1 MSEDKQIGGLI
12 DRRIR
17 CMIEN
22 TVMLLITVPILFS
35 LLFVALPKS
44 LYKILAWAFFI
55 AGVALSVSLV
65 LDGTGVVQIGEPNF
79 AMFENIVL
87 ILEVLVILFILAV
100 SAKYKNWP
108 TLGLGIISAAL
119 FAYTFSSVSSAES
132 ASFNIDPFSQVMI
145 LIVDIV
151 GTAIILF
158 ATGYMDEYEEHRHL
172 NRQKTF
178 YFTMSFFLAAMN
190 GLVMADTLG
199 WLFLFWELTTL
210 CSFVLISYNMDEEGI
225 NNGFRALAL
234 NLLGGIAFSIGIILL
249 ATKYDISTL
258 SGIGTYAGTGAAAMT
273 AVALPVAL
281 LCIGGFAKS
290 AQMPFQSW
298 LLGAMV
304 APTPVSAL
312 LHSSTMV
319 NAGVFLV
326 VKLVPAFAG
335 TNLGTAI
342 AVYGSFTFVMCS
354 ALALS
359 QRNAKRVLAYST
371 IANLGLI
378 IASAGIGTP
387 LAVSA
392 AIMLILFHAISKALL
407 FLCTGEIEH
416 TIGSRDIEDMSGL
429 IKKAPLLTT
438 LAALGMVSMLLPP
451 FGVLLTKWVAMEAAS
466 SNPIVIVFLILGSA
480 LTTVYYAKWLGT
492 ILSSTMDKNA
502 VFHKKPETYFPLS
515 FLGLAIVVTS
525 ALVFSIYNYFIIPQ
539 VEILLKSVPNVV
551 GQAGQFTSEIGSFTY
566 AVIFGVLALAILI
579 YFATKNMFTPRT
591 ASYYMCGENNMEKD
605 RLMFRNG
612 LCSYDKS
619 SVSNIYLQNTFGE
632 SKLTTLG
639 YAVSILLIVIALA
652 GGVL

>member
-1 MSEDKQIGGLI
+1 ML
-12 DRRIR
+12 
-17 CMIEN
+17 N
-22 TVMLLITVPILFS
+22 TTIMLLIAAPILFS

-55 AGVALSVSLV
+55 VGTVLSIMLV
-65 LDGTGVVQIGEPNF
+65 LDGTGKVEVAGSNF
-79 AMFENIVL
+79 ATFESIVL
-87 ILEVLVILFILAV
+87 ILEALIILYVLYV
-100 SAKYKNWP
+100 SAKHKNWP
-108 TLGLGIISAAL
+108 TLGLIVISAAL
-119 FAYTFSSVSSAES
+119 AAYTFTSVPKVES
-132 ASFNIDPFSQVMI
+132 ASFNIDQFSQVMI
-145 LIVDIV
+145 LIVNII

-158 ATGYMDEYEEHRHL
+158 ATGYMDHYEEHRHL

-190 GLVMADTLG
+190 GLVMVDTLG
-199 WLFLFWELTTL
+199 WLFLFWEITTL
-210 CSFVLISYNMDEEGI
+210 CSFVLISYNQDEEGI

-234 NLLGGIAFSIGIILL
+234 NLVGGITFAGAIILL
-249 ATKYDISTL
+249 GTKFDIATL
-258 SGIGTYAGTGAAAMT
+258 SGIGTSVGNGTSAA
-273 AVALPVAL
+273 VIALPVAL
-281 LCIGGFAKS
+281 LCIAGFAKS

-319 NAGVFLV
+319 NAGVFII

-335 TNLGTAI
+335 TTLGTAI
-342 AVYGSFTFVMCS
+342 AIYGAFTFVMCS

-387 LAVSA
+387 LAVAA

-429 IKKAPLLTT
+429 IKKAPLLTVLIS
-438 LAALGMVSMLLPP
+438 LAMVSMLLPP
-451 FGVLLTKWVAMEAAS
+451 FGVLLTKWVSMEAAS
-466 SNPIVIVFLILGSA
+466 SNPIVIIFLILGSA

-492 ILSSTMDKNA
+492 VLSSSMDKNA
-502 VFHKKPETYFPLS
+502 VHHAKLETYFPLS
-515 FLGLAIVVTS
+515 FLGLCIVVTS
-525 ALVFSIYNYFIIPQ
+525 IFVFTIYDYFIKPQ
-539 VEILLKSVPNVV
+539 VEVLLNIAPAVS
-551 GQAGQFTSEIGSFTY
+551 GQAGQFTSEIGAFAY
-566 AVIFGVLALAILI
+566 AAIFIVLALAILI

-591 ASYYMCGENNMEKD
+591 ANYYMCGENNLEKD
-605 RLMFRNG
+605 GLMFRNG
-612 LCSYDKS
+612 LCSYEKS
-619 SVSNIYLQNTFGE
+619 SASNIYLQNTFGE
-632 SKLTTLG
+632 NKLTTLG
-639 YAVSILLIVIALA
+639 YVISILLIIIALA
-652 GGVL
+652 GGIL

>member
-1 MSEDKQIGGLI
+1 
-12 DRRIR
+12 
-17 CMIEN
+17 MIE
-22 TVMLLITVPILFS
+22 TTIMLLIAVPLLFS
-35 LLFVALPKS
+35 FLFLGLGKS
-44 LYKILAWAFFI
+44 MYKVLAWAFFI
-55 AGVALSVSLV
+55 FGVFASVQLV
-65 LDGTGVVQIGEPNF
+65 RDGVGVYEITGPDF
-79 AMFENIVL
+79 AMVENIVL
-87 ILEVLVILFILAV
+87 VLEVLVVLFVLGV

-108 TLGLGIISAAL
+108 TLVLGLISAGV
-119 FAYTFSSVSSAES
+119 FAYTFTNVPEVES
-132 ASFNIDPFSQVMI
+132 ASFNIDQFSQVMI
-145 LIVDIV
+145 LIVNIV

-172 NRQKTF
+172 NRQRTF
-178 YFTMSFFLAAMN
+178 YFTMSFFLASMN

-210 CSFVLISYNMDEEGI
+210 CSFVLISYNMDQEGI
-225 NNGFRALAL
+225 DNGFRALAL
-234 NLLGGIAFSIGIILL
+234 NLVGGIALSVGIILL
-249 ATKYDISTL
+249 ATNYDISTL
-258 SGIGTYAGTGAAAMT
+258 SGIGTYAGTDATAMA

-335 TNLGTAI
+335 SSLGTAI

-387 LAVSA
+387 LAVAA

-416 TIGSRDIEDMSGL
+416 TIGSRDIEDMAGL

-451 FGVLLTKWVAMEAAS
+451 FGVLLTKWVSMEAAS
-466 SNPIVIVFLILGSA
+466 ENPIVIVFLVLGSA

-502 VFHKKPETYFPLS
+502 VHHKKPETYFPLS
-515 FLGLAIVVTS
+515 FLGLSIVATS
-525 ALVFSIYNYFIIPQ
+525 ILVFQIYDYFIRPQ
-539 VEILLKSVPNVV
+539 VEILLKAAPNVS
-551 GQAGQFTSEIGSFTY
+551 GQAGLFASEIGEFAY
-566 AVIFGVLALAILI
+566 AVIFAVLALAIIL
-579 YFATKNMFTPRT
+579 YLATKNMFTPRK
-591 ASYYMCGENNMEKD
+591 AGYYMCGENNLERDK
-605 RLMFRNG
+605 LMFRNG

-619 SVSNIYLQNTFGE
+619 NVSNIYLQNTFGE
-632 SKLTTLG
+632 SKLTTIG
-639 YAVSILLIVIALA
+639 YAISIILIVIALA

>member
-1 MSEDKQIGGLI
+1 MLDTIS
-12 DRRIR
+12 
-17 CMIEN
+17 
-22 TVMLLITVPILFS
+22 LLIIVPVIFS
-35 LLFVALPKS
+35 ILFVALPKS

-55 AGVALSVSLV
+55 LGVALSVKLV
-65 LDGTGVVQIGEPNF
+65 MDGTGVVPVPESNF
-79 AMFENIVL
+79 GILENIVL
-87 ILEVLVILFILAV
+87 VLEVLIILFILAV
-100 SAKYKNWP
+100 SLKYKNWP
-108 TLGLGIISAAL
+108 TLGLGIISAAI
-119 FAYTFSSVSSAES
+119 FGYTYANVHGAEG
-132 ASFNIDPFSQVMI
+132 AAFNIDQFSQIMI
-145 LIVDIV
+145 LIVNVV

-158 ATGYMDEYEEHRHL
+158 ATGYMDHYEEHRHL

-234 NLLGGIAFSIGIILL
+234 NLVGGIALSIGIVLL
-249 ATKYDISTL
+249 ATNYEISTL
-258 SGIGTYAGTGAAAMT
+258 SGIGAYAGTNAGAMA

-342 AVYGSFTFVMCS
+342 ALFGAFTFVMTS

-387 LAVSA
+387 LAVGA

-429 IKKAPLLTT
+429 INKAPLLTA
-438 LAALGMVSMLLPP
+438 LISLGMISMLLPP
-451 FGVLLTKWVAMEAAS
+451 FGVLLTKWVTMEAAS
-466 SNPIVIVFLILGSA
+466 SNPIVTIFMVLGSA
-480 LTTVYYAKWLGT
+480 LTTVYYVKWLGT
-492 ILSSTMDKNA
+492 VLSTSMDKNA
-502 VFHKKPETYFPLS
+502 VHHQKPETYFPLS
-515 FLGLAIVVTS
+515 FLGLCIVVTS
-525 ALVFSIYNYFIIPQ
+525 IFVFSIYDYFIRPL
-539 VEILLKSVPNVV
+539 VEALPPTVSGATVTSV
-551 GQAGQFTSEIGSFTY
+551 QAGEFASTIGTFAY
-566 AVIFGVLALAILI
+566 ALIFIVLALAILI
-579 YFATKNMFTPRT
+579 YYATKNMFAPRMS
-591 ASYYMCGENNMEKD
+591 SYYMCGENSLEKD

-612 LCSYDKS
+612 LCAYEKS
-619 SVSNIYLQNTFGE
+619 SASNIYLQNIFGE

-639 YAVSILLIVIALA
+639 YVISILLIFAALA

>member
-1 MSEDKQIGGLI
+1 MIG
-12 DRRIR
+12 
-17 CMIEN
+17 N
-22 TVMLLITVPILFS
+22 TVMLLILVPLLFS

-44 LYKILAWAFFI
+44 LYKILAWALFI
-55 AGVALSVSLV
+55 IGAALSVKLV
-65 LDGTGVVQIGEPNF
+65 LDGTGVVQVGEPNF
-79 AMFENIVL
+79 ATLENVVL

-108 TLGLGIISAAL
+108 TLGLGIISAAI
-119 FAYTFSSVSSAES
+119 FAYTYSNVPKVEG
-132 ASFNIDPFSQVMI
+132 ASFNIDQFSQVMI
-145 LIVDIV
+145 LIVNIV

-158 ATGYMDEYEEHRHL
+158 ATGYMDTYEEHRHL

-210 CSFVLISYNMDEEGI
+210 CSFVLISYNMDTEGI

-234 NLLGGIAFSIGIILL
+234 NLVGGIALSIGIVLL
-249 ATKYDISTL
+249 ATKYNVSTL
-258 SGIGTYAGTGAAAMT
+258 SGIGTYAGTNAAALT

-326 VKLVPAFAG
+326 VKLVPAYAN
-335 TNLGTAI
+335 TPLGTAI

-387 LAVSA
+387 LAVAA

-451 FGVLLTKWVAMEAAS
+451 FGVLLTKWVSMEAAA
-466 SNPIVIVFLILGSA
+466 SNPVVIVFLVLGSA

-502 VFHKKPETYFPLS
+502 VPHKKLETYFPLS
-515 FLGLAIVVTS
+515 FLGVAIVATS
-525 ALVFSIYNYFIIPQ
+525 ALVFSIYHYLIEPQ
-539 VEILLKSVPNVV
+539 VKILLGNAPNVTGPV
-551 GQAGQFTSEIGSFTY
+551 GQFTSEIGTFTY
-566 AVIFGVLALAILI
+566 AIIFIVLALAILI
-579 YFATKNMFTPRT
+579 YFATKNMFTPRRVG
-591 ASYYMCGENNMEKD
+591 YYMCGENNLEKD
-605 RLMFRNG
+605 GLMFRNG
-612 LCSYDKS
+612 LCSYEKS
-619 SVSNIYLQNTFGE
+619 SVANIYLQNTFGE

-639 YAVSILLIVIALA
+639 YAISIILIVFALA

>member
-1 MSEDKQIGGLI
+1 
-12 DRRIR
+12 
-17 CMIEN
+17 MIEN
-22 TVMLLITVPILFS
+22 TVMLLIAVPVLFS

-55 AGVALSVSLV
+55 VGVALSVNLV

-119 FAYTFSSVSSAES
+119 FAYTYTNVPGAEG
-132 ASFNIDPFSQVMI
+132 ASFNIDQFSQIMI
-145 LIVDIV
+145 LIVNIV

-158 ATGYMDEYEEHRHL
+158 ATGYMDIYEEHRHL
-172 NRQKTF
+172 HRQKTF

-234 NLLGGIAFSIGIILL
+234 NLVGGIALSIGIILL
-249 ATKYDISTL
+249 ATKFAEPINTL
-258 SGIGTYAGTGAAAMT
+258 SGIGTYAGTDAAAMA

-387 LAVSA
+387 LAVAA

-451 FGVLLTKWVAMEAAS
+451 FGVLLTKWVSMEAAS
-466 SNPIVIVFLILGSA
+466 SNPVVIVFLILGSA

-492 ILSSTMDKNA
+492 ILSSSMDKNA
-502 VFHKKPETYFPLS
+502 VPHKKPETYFPLS

-525 ALVFSIYNYFIIPQ
+525 IFVFPIYDYFVKPQ
-539 VEILLKSVPNVV
+539 VDILLKAVPQIS
-551 GQAGQFTSEIGSFTY
+551 GLAGQFTTEIGAFAY
-566 AVIFGVLALAILI
+566 AAIFVVLALAVLI
-579 YFATKNMFTPRT
+579 YLATKSMFTPRK
-591 ASYYMCGENNMEKD
+591 ANYYMCGENNVERD
-605 RLMFRNG
+605 GLMFRNG

-639 YAVSILLIVIALA
+639 YAISIILIVIALA
-652 GGVL
+652 GGVGL

>member
-1 MSEDKQIGGLI
+1 MLET
-12 DRRIR
+12 
-17 CMIEN
+17 
-22 TVMLLITVPILFS
+22 TVMLLIAVPVLFS

-55 AGVALSVSLV
+55 IGTYLAVQLVMDGVGVYEI
-65 LDGTGVVQIGEPNF
+65 TGSSF
-79 AMFENIVL
+79 ATVENIVL
-87 ILEVLVILFILAV
+87 VLEVVILLFIFAV
-100 SAKYKNWP
+100 AIKYKNLP
-108 TLGLGIISAAL
+108 TLGLAVIQAAIAGYS
-119 FAYTFSSVSSAES
+119 FMNVSHAEG
-132 ASFNIDPFSQVMI
+132 ASFNIDQFSQIMI
-145 LIVDIV
+145 LIVNII

-158 ATGYMDEYEEHRHL
+158 ATGYMDTYEHHRHL
-172 NRQKTF
+172 NRQRTF

-190 GLVMADTLG
+190 GLVMVDTLG
-199 WLFLFWELTTL
+199 WLFLFWEITTL
-210 CSFVLISYNMDEEGI
+210 CSFVLISYNLDEEGI

-234 NLLGGIAFSIGIILL
+234 NMIGGITFSLAIFILGTQL
-249 ATKYDISTL
+249 EIVNL
-258 SGIGTYAGTGAAAMT
+258 SQIGTSASAA

-281 LCIGGFAKS
+281 LCIAGFAKS

-319 NAGVFLV
+319 NAGVFLI

-335 TNLGTAI
+335 TSLGTAI
-342 AVYGSFTFVMCS
+342 AIYGAFTFVMTS

-387 LAVSA
+387 LAVAA

-451 FGVLLTKWVAMEAAS
+451 FGVLLTKWVSMEAAA
-466 SNPIVIVFLILGSA
+466 SNPVVIVFLILGSA

-502 VFHKKPETYFPLS
+502 VPHKKPETYFPLS
-515 FLGLAIVVTS
+515 FLGLSIVAVS
-525 ALVFSIYNYFIIPQ
+525 ILVFSIYDYFVRPQ
-539 VEILLKSVPNVV
+539 VEILLNIAPTIS
-551 GQAGQFTSEIGSFTY
+551 GEGGQFTSEIGAFAY
-566 AVIFGVLALAILI
+566 AAIFIVLILAVLI
-579 YFATKNMFTPRT
+579 YFVTKSMFAPRK
-591 ASYYMCGENNMEKD
+591 ADYYMCGENNMESDK
-605 RLMFRNG
+605 LMFRNG
-612 LCSYDKS
+612 LCAYDKS
-619 SVSNIYLQNTFGE
+619 GVSNIYLKDTFGE
-632 SKLTTLG
+632 NKLTTLG
-639 YAVSILLIVIALA
+639 YVISILLIIAALA

>member
-1 MSEDKQIGGLI
+1 
-12 DRRIR
+12 
-17 CMIEN
+17 MIET
-22 TVMLLITVPILFS
+22 TVMLLIAVPLLFS
-35 LLFVALPKS
+35 FLFLALGKS
-44 LYKILAWAFFI
+44 MYKILAWALFI
-55 AGVALSVSLV
+55 FGVIASVQLV
-65 LDGTGVVQIGEPNF
+65 RDGVGVYEITGPEF
-79 AMFENIVL
+79 AMVENVVL
-87 ILEVLVILFILAV
+87 VLEVLVILFIFAV
-100 SAKYKNWP
+100 SIKFKNLP
-108 TLGLGIISAAL
+108 TLGLGIISAAITG
-119 FAYTFSSVSSAES
+119 YTLLPGNVPEVES
-132 ASFNIDPFSQVMI
+132 AVFNIDQFSQVMI
-145 LIVDIV
+145 LIVNIV

-172 NRQKTF
+172 NRQRTF
-178 YFTMSFFLAAMN
+178 YFTMSFFIASMN

-199 WLFLFWELTTL
+199 WLYLFWELTTL
-210 CSFVLISYNMDEEGI
+210 CSFVLISYNMDQEGI

-234 NLLGGIAFSIGIILL
+234 NLVGGIALSVGIILL
-249 ATKYDISTL
+249 ATNYDVSTL
-258 SGIGTYAGTGAAAMT
+258 SGIGTYAGTDAAAMA

-335 TNLGTAI
+335 TYLGTAI
-342 AVYGSFTFVMCS
+342 AIYGSFTFVMCS

-387 LAVSA
+387 LAVAA

-416 TIGSRDIEDMSGL
+416 TIGSRDIEDMAGL
-429 IKKAPLLTT
+429 IKKAPYLTT

-451 FGVLLTKWVAMEAAS
+451 FGVLLTKWVSMEAAS
-466 SNPIVIVFLILGSA
+466 NNPIVIVFLILGSA

-492 ILSSTMDKNA
+492 ILSSTMDKYA
-502 VFHKKPETYFPLS
+502 VHNKKAETYFPLS
-515 FLGLAIVVTS
+515 VLGFSIVVS
-525 ALVFSIYNYFIIPQ
+525 SILVFPIYDYFVKPQ
-539 VEILLKSVPNVV
+539 VEILLKAAPNVS
-551 GQAGQFTSEIGSFTY
+551 GQAGLFTSEIGEFAY
-566 AVIFGVLALAILI
+566 VAIFVVLALSIIL
-579 YFATKNMFTPRT
+579 YLATKNMFTPRK
-591 ASYYMCGENNMEKD
+591 AGYYMCGENNLERDK
-605 RLMFRNG
+605 LMFRNG

-632 SKLTTLG
+632 SKLTTIG
-639 YAVSILLIVIALA
+639 YAISIILIVIALA

>member
-1 MSEDKQIGGLI
+1 
-12 DRRIR
+12 
-17 CMIEN
+17 MIEN
-22 TVMLLITVPILFS
+22 TVMLLITVPVLFS

-44 LYKILAWAFFI
+44 LYKYLAWAFFI
-55 AGVALSVSLV
+55 IGVALSVNLV

-87 ILEVLVILFILAV
+87 VLEVLVILFIIAI

-108 TLGLGIISAAL
+108 TLGLGLISAAI
-119 FAYTFSSVSSAES
+119 FAYTFTNVPGAEG
-132 ASFNIDPFSQVMI
+132 ASFNIDQFSQIMI
-145 LIVDIV
+145 LIVNIV

-172 NRQKTF
+172 HRQKTF

-234 NLLGGIAFSIGIILL
+234 NLVGGIALSVGIILL
-249 ATKYDISTL
+249 ATNYDISTL
-258 SGIGTYAGTGAAAMT
+258 SGIGTYAGTDAAAMA

-319 NAGVFLV
+319 NAGVFLI

-335 TNLGTAI
+335 SGLGTAI

-387 LAVSA
+387 LAVAA

-429 IKKAPLLTT
+429 IKKAPLLTL
-438 LAALGMVSMLLPP
+438 LASLGMISMLLPP
-451 FGVLLTKWVAMEAAS
+451 FGVLLTKWVSMEAAAQ
-466 SNPIVIVFLILGSA
+466 NPVVIVFLILGSA

-492 ILSSTMDKNA
+492 ILSSSMDKNA
-502 VFHKKPETYFPLS
+502 VTHKKPETYFPLS
-515 FLGLAIVVTS
+515 FLGLCIVVTS
-525 ALVFSIYNYFIIPQ
+525 ILVFPIYDSFIKPQ
-539 VEILLKSVPNVV
+539 VETLLNIAPTVS
-551 GQAGQFTSEIGSFTY
+551 GQAGQFTSEIGAFAY
-566 AVIFGVLALAILI
+566 AAIFIVLVLAILI
-579 YFATKNMFTPRT
+579 YFAVKNMFAPRT
-591 ASYYMCGENNMEKD
+591 ANYYMCGENNLEKD
-605 RLMFRNG
+605 GLMFRNG
-612 LCSYDKS
+612 LCTYDKS
-619 SVSNIYLQNTFGE
+619 SVSNIYLQNIFGE

-639 YAVSILLIVIALA
+639 YAISILLIVLALA
-652 GGVL
+652 GGLLI

>member
-1 MSEDKQIGGLI
+1 MMETTI
-12 DRRIR
+12 
-17 CMIEN
+17 
-22 TVMLLITVPILFS
+22 MLLIAVPLLFS
-35 LLFVALPKS
+35 FLFLGLGKS
-44 LYKILAWAFFI
+44 MYKVLAWAFFI
-55 AGVALSVSLV
+55 FGVIFSVQLV
-65 LDGTGVVQIGEPNF
+65 RDGVGVFEITGSDF
-79 AMFENIVL
+79 AMLENIVL
-87 ILEVLVILFILAV
+87 VLEVLVILFILAV

-108 TLGLGIISAAL
+108 TLALGIIAAAA
-119 FAYTFSSVSSAES
+119 FAYTFANTPHVES
-132 ASFNIDPFSQVMI
+132 ASFNIDQFSQVMI
-145 LIVDIV
+145 LIVNIV

-172 NRQKTF
+172 NRQRTF
-178 YFTMSFFLAAMN
+178 YFTMSFFIAAMN
-190 GLVMADTLG
+190 GLVMVDTLG

-210 CSFVLISYNMDEEGI
+210 CSFVLISYNMDQEGI

-234 NLLGGIAFSIGIILL
+234 NLVGGIALSVGIILL
-249 ATKYDISTL
+249 AARDISTL
-258 SGIGTYAGTGAAAMT
+258 SGVGIYAGTDAAA
-273 AVALPVAL
+273 AAALALPVAL
-281 LCIGGFAKS
+281 LCLGGFAKS

-335 TNLGTAI
+335 TSLGTAI

-387 LAVSA
+387 LAVAA

-416 TIGSRDIEDMSGL
+416 TIGSRDIEDMAGL
-429 IKKAPLLTT
+429 IKKAPLLTS

-451 FGVLLTKWVAMEAAS
+451 FGVLLTKWVSMEAAS
-466 SNPIVIVFLILGSA
+466 NNPIVIVFLILGSA

-492 ILSSTMDKNA
+492 IMSSSMDKNA
-502 VFHKKPETYFPLS
+502 VHHKKPETYFPLT
-515 FLGLAIVVTS
+515 FLGLAIVAVS
-525 ALVFSIYNYFIIPQ
+525 ILVFQVYDYFIRPQ
-539 VEILLKSVPNVV
+539 VEILLSTAPSIS
-551 GQAGQFTSEIGSFTY
+551 GQAGQFTSEIGAFAY
-566 AVIFGVLALAILI
+566 AAIFAVLALAIIL
-579 YFATKNMFTPRT
+579 YLATKNMFTPRM
-591 ASYYMCGENNMEKD
+591 AGYYMCGENNLERDK
-605 RLMFRNG
+605 LMFRNG
-612 LCSYDKS
+612 LCAYEKS
-619 SVSNIYLQNTFGE
+619 SVANVYLQNTFGE

-639 YAVSILLIVIALA
+639 YAISIILIVIALA

>member
-1 MSEDKQIGGLI
+1 
-12 DRRIR
+12 
-17 CMIEN
+17 MIEN
-22 TVMLLITVPILFS
+22 TVMLLIIVPILFS

-44 LYKILAWAFFI
+44 LYKYLAWAFFI
-55 AGVALSVSLV
+55 IGVALSVNLV

-119 FAYTFSSVSSAES
+119 FAYTFTNVPGVEG
-132 ASFNIDPFSQVMI
+132 ASLNIDQFSQIMI
-145 LIVDIV
+145 LIVNIV

-172 NRQKTF
+172 NRQKIF
-178 YFTMSFFLAAMN
+178 YFTMSFFLGAMN
-190 GLVMADTLG
+190 GLVMTDTLG

-234 NLLGGIAFSIGIILL
+234 NLVGGIALSIGIILL
-249 ATKYDISTL
+249 ATKYEISTL
-258 SGIGTYAGTGAAAMT
+258 SGIGTYAGTDAAAMA

-335 TNLGTAI
+335 SSLGTAI

-387 LAVSA
+387 LAVAA

-429 IKKAPLLTT
+429 INKAPLLTT

-451 FGVLLTKWVAMEAAS
+451 FGVLLTKWVSMEAAS
-466 SNPIVIVFLILGSA
+466 SNPVVIVFLVLGSA

-492 ILSSTMDKNA
+492 ILSSSMDKNA
-502 VFHKKPETYFPLS
+502 VPHKKPETYFPLS

-525 ALVFSIYNYFIIPQ
+525 IFVFSIYNYFIKPQ
-539 VEILLKSVPNVV
+539 VEILLKTAPVIS
-551 GQAGQFTSEIGSFTY
+551 GQAGQFTSEIGAFAY
-566 AVIFGVLALAILI
+566 AAIFVVLALAVLI
-579 YFATKNMFTPRT
+579 YLATKNMFTPRT
-591 ASYYMCGENNMEKD
+591 SSYYMCGENNLEKD

-612 LCSYDKS
+612 LCSYEKS

-639 YAVSILLIVIALA
+639 YAISIILIVIALA
-652 GGVL
+652 GGVGL

>member
-1 MSEDKQIGGLI
+1 MLET
-12 DRRIR
+12 
-17 CMIEN
+17 
-22 TVMLLITVPILFS
+22 TVMLLIIAPIIFS

-44 LYKILAWAFFI
+44 LYKVLAWAFFLV
-55 AGVALSVSLV
+55 GVATSVMLV
-65 LDGTGVVQIGEPNF
+65 LDGTGKVEVAGSNF
-79 AMFENIVL
+79 ATFESIVL
-87 ILEVLVILFILAV
+87 ILEVLIILYIVYV
-100 SAKYKNWP
+100 SAKHKNWP
-108 TLGLGIISAAL
+108 TLALIAISAFL
-119 FAYTFSSVSSAES
+119 TAYSFMNIAKVES
-132 ASFNIDPFSQVMI
+132 ASFNIDQLSQVMI
-145 LIVDIV
+145 LIVNII

-158 ATGYMDEYEEHRHL
+158 ATGYMDQYEEHRHL

-199 WLFLFWELTTL
+199 WLFLFWEITTL
-210 CSFVLISYNMDEEGI
+210 CSFVLISYNQDEEGI

-234 NLLGGIAFSIGIILL
+234 NLVGGIALSVGIIQL
-249 ATKYDISTL
+249 ATNEISTL
-258 SGIGTYAGTGAAAMT
+258 SGIGTYAGTNATAMA

-319 NAGVFLV
+319 NAGVFLI

-335 TNLGTAI
+335 TTLGTAI
-342 AVYGSFTFVMCS
+342 AIYGSFTFVMCS

-387 LAVSA
+387 LAVAA

-429 IKKAPLLTT
+429 IKKAPLLTM

-451 FGVLLTKWVAMEAAS
+451 FGVLLTKWVSMEAAS

-480 LTTVYYAKWLGT
+480 LTTVYYAKWMGT

-502 VFHKKPETYFPLS
+502 VHHTKPETYFPLT
-515 FLGLAIVVTS
+515 FLGLSIVATS
-525 ALVFSIYNYFIIPQ
+525 ILVFSIYDYFIRPQ
-539 VEILLKSVPNVV
+539 VEILLKTAPAIS
-551 GQAGQFTSEIGSFTY
+551 GEAGQFTSEIGAFAY
-566 AVIFGVLALAILI
+566 AAIFIVLALAILI
-579 YFATKNMFTPRT
+579 YFAVRSMYTPRM
-591 ASYYMCGENNMEKD
+591 SNYYMCGENNLERD
-605 RLMFRNG
+605 GLMFRNG

-619 SVSNIYLQNTFGE
+619 SVSNIYLQDTFGE
-632 SKLTTLG
+632 NKLTTVG
-639 YAVSILLIVIALA
+639 VVISILLIILALA
-652 GGVL
+652 GGML

>member
-1 MSEDKQIGGLI
+1 MLDTIS
-12 DRRIR
+12 
-17 CMIEN
+17 
-22 TVMLLITVPILFS
+22 LLIIVPVIFS

-55 AGVALSVSLV
+55 IGVALSVKLV
-65 LDGTGVVQIGEPNF
+65 LDGTGVVPVPDSNVGMLET
-79 AMFENIVL
+79 IVL
-87 ILEVLVILFILAV
+87 VLEVLVILFILGV

-108 TLGLGIISAAL
+108 TLGLGIISAAI
-119 FAYTFSSVSSAES
+119 FGYTYTNVHVEG
-132 ASFNIDPFSQVMI
+132 ASFNIDQFSQIMI
-145 LIVDIV
+145 LIVNIV

-158 ATGYMDEYEEHRHL
+158 ATGYMDHYEEHRHL

-234 NLLGGIAFSIGIILL
+234 NLVGGIALSIGIVLL
-249 ATKYDISTL
+249 ATKYEISTL
-258 SGIGTYAGTGAAAMT
+258 SGIGAYAGTNAVAMA

-335 TNLGTAI
+335 TTLGTAI
-342 AVYGSFTFVMCS
+342 AIFGAFTFVMTS

-387 LAVSA
+387 LAVAA

-429 IKKAPLLTT
+429 VDKAPLLTM
-438 LAALGMVSMLLPP
+438 LISLGMISMLLPP
-451 FGVLLTKWVAMEAAS
+451 FGVLLTKWVTMEVAS
-466 SNPIVIVFLILGSA
+466 SNPIVTIFMILGSA

-492 ILSSTMDKNA
+492 VLSHTLDKNA
-502 VFHKKPETYFPLS
+502 VHHQKPETYFPLS
-515 FLGLAIVVTS
+515 FLGLCIVVTS
-525 ALVFSIYNYFIIPQ
+525 IFVFSIYDTFVKPQ
-539 VEILLKSVPNVV
+539 VASMLNIAPSIT
-551 GQAGQFTSEIGSFTY
+551 GAGGQFASEIGTFAY
-566 AVIFGVLALAILI
+566 ALIFIVIVLAVLI
-579 YFATKNMFTPRT
+579 YYATKNMFAPRMS
-591 ASYYMCGENNMEKD
+591 AFYLCGENSLESD
-605 RLMFRNG
+605 RLKFRNG
-612 LCSYDKS
+612 LCSYDRS
-619 SVSNIYLQNTFGE
+619 SASNIYLQNVFGE
-632 SKLTTLG
+632 TKLTTLG
-639 YAVSILLIVIALA
+639 YVISILLIVFALA

>member
-1 MSEDKQIGGLI
+1 MLDT
-12 DRRIR
+12 
-17 CMIEN
+17 
-22 TVMLLITVPILFS
+22 TVMLLIIAPLIFAF
-35 LLFVALPKS
+35 LFVALPKS
-44 LYKILAWAFFI
+44 LYKYLAWALFLI
-55 AGVALSVSLV
+55 GAALSVMLV
-65 LDGTGVVQIGEPNF
+65 LDKTGKVEITGSSF
-79 AMFENIVL
+79 AMLENIVL
-87 ILEVLVILFILAV
+87 ILEVLVILFVVAV

-108 TLGLGIISAAL
+108 TLALIIISAAL
-119 FAYTFSSVSSAES
+119 TAYTFTNVPKVES
-132 ASFNIDPFSQVMI
+132 ASFNIDQFSQVMI
-145 LIVDIV
+145 LIVNIV

-158 ATGYMDEYEEHRHL
+158 ATGYMDHYEEHRHL

-178 YFTMSFFLAAMN
+178 YFTMTFFLAAMN
-190 GLVMADTLG
+190 GLVMVDTLG
-199 WLFLFWELTTL
+199 WLFLCWELTTL

-234 NLLGGIAFSIGIILL
+234 NLLGGLGLSAGIILL
-249 ATKYDISTL
+249 GTKYGISTL
-258 SGIGTYAGTGAAAMT
+258 SGIGAYAGTNAAAMA

-342 AVYGSFTFVMCS
+342 ALFGAFTFVMTS

-387 LAVSA
+387 LAVAA
-392 AIMLILFHAISKALL
+392 AIMLILFHALSKCLL

-429 IKKAPLLTT
+429 INKAPLLTM
-438 LAALGMVSMLLPP
+438 LISLGMISMLLPP
-451 FGVLLTKWVAMEAAS
+451 FGVLLTKWVTMEVAS
-466 SNPIVIVFLILGSA
+466 NNPIVSIFMILGSA
-480 LTTVYYAKWLGT
+480 LTTVYYVKWLGT
-492 ILSSTMDKNA
+492 VLSSSMDKNA
-502 VFHKKPETYFPLS
+502 VHHQKPETYFPLS
-515 FLGLAIVVTS
+515 FLGLCIVATS
-525 ALVFSIYNYFIIPQ
+525 ILVFSIYDYFVKPE
-539 VEILLKSVPNVV
+539 VALLLNANVMKLV
-551 GQAGQFTSEIGSFTY
+551 TYGQGGEFTTGIGTFAY
-566 AVIFGVLALAILI
+566 AVIFVVLALAIVI
-579 YFATKNMFTPRT
+579 YWVTKDMFAPRMS
-591 ASYYMCGENNMEKD
+591 AYYLCGENSLESD

-612 LCSYDKS
+612 LCSYEKS
-619 SVSNIYLQNTFGE
+619 SAANIYLQNVFGE

-639 YAVSILLIVIALA
+639 YVISILLIAAALV

>member
-1 MSEDKQIGGLI
+1 ML
-12 DRRIR
+12 
-17 CMIEN
+17 N
-22 TVMLLITVPILFS
+22 TTIMLLIAAPILFS

-55 AGVALSVSLV
+55 VGTVLSIMLV
-65 LDGTGVVQIGEPNF
+65 LDGTGKVEVAGSSF
-79 AMFENIVL
+79 ATFESIVL
-87 ILEVLVILFILAV
+87 ILEALIILFVFYV
-100 SAKYKNWP
+100 SAKHKNWP
-108 TLGLGIISAAL
+108 TLALIAISAAL
-119 FAYTFSSVSSAES
+119 AVYSHYNVAEIES
-132 ASFNIDPFSQVMI
+132 AFFNIDQFSQVMI
-145 LIVDIV
+145 LIVNVI

-158 ATGYMDEYEEHRHL
+158 ATGYMDHYEEHRHL

-190 GLVMADTLG
+190 GLVMVDTLG
-199 WLFLFWELTTL
+199 WLFLFWEITTL
-210 CSFVLISYNMDEEGI
+210 CSFVLISYNQDEEGI

-234 NLLGGIAFSIGIILL
+234 NLVGGITFAGAIILL
-249 ATKYDISTL
+249 GTKFDIATL
-258 SGIGTYAGTGAAAMT
+258 SGIGSSVGTSTTAALI
-273 AVALPVAL
+273 ALPVAL
-281 LCIGGFAKS
+281 LCIAGFAKS

-319 NAGVFLV
+319 NAGVFLI

-335 TNLGTAI
+335 TTLGTAI
-342 AVYGSFTFVMCS
+342 AIYGAFTFVMCS

-387 LAVSA
+387 LAVAA

-429 IKKAPLLTT
+429 IKKAPLLTVLIS
-438 LAALGMVSMLLPP
+438 LAMVSMLLPP
-451 FGVLLTKWVAMEAAS
+451 FGVLLTKWVSMEAAS
-466 SNPIVIVFLILGSA
+466 SNPIVIIFLILGSA

-492 ILSSTMDKNA
+492 VLSSSMDKNA
-502 VFHKKPETYFPLS
+502 VHHAKLETYFPLS
-515 FLGLAIVVTS
+515 FLGLCIVVTS
-525 ALVFSIYNYFIIPQ
+525 IFVFTIYDYFIKPQ
-539 VEILLKSVPNVV
+539 VEVLLNIAPAVS
-551 GQAGQFTSEIGSFTY
+551 GQAGQFTSEIGAFAY
-566 AVIFGVLALAILI
+566 AAIFIVLALAILI

-591 ASYYMCGENNMEKD
+591 ANYYMCGENNLEKD
-605 RLMFRNG
+605 GLMFRNG
-612 LCSYDKS
+612 LCSYEKS
-619 SVSNIYLQNTFGE
+619 SASNIYLQNTFGE
-632 SKLTTLG
+632 NKLTTLG
-639 YAVSILLIVIALA
+639 YVISILLIIIALA
-652 GGVL
+652 GGIL